1 LQAEKLR
8 TGIVGCTKDIEAVA
22 AAAKAGRISHVGE
35 VGDGGEIGCEPS
47 PGNRAEKAVRAGV
60 NGERL
65 RLRRWCLEQSD
76 EAEDEC
82 SGFFHGVFDEYVNR
96 GFAHG
101 KWKNPQAR
109 FFGRTSAK
117 PRGWVAGGGSCFN
130 TEETPGHEGG
140 ELPEGGS
147 FQGPLR
153 REVCEREFGR

>member
-1 LQAEKLR
+1 MAGPVSAGPIAADAEASAAYRVGKIGQDQRVVVKIHSDARAWNILQAEELR

-101 KWKNPQAR
+101 K
-109 FFGRTSAK
+109 
-117 PRGWVAGGGSCFN
+117 
-130 TEETPGHEGG
+130 
-140 ELPEGGS
+140 
-147 FQGPLR
+147 
-153 REVCEREFGR
+153 